1 MVNVY
6 ATLIINR
13 RRTFDSVPD
22 NFKERVKARLNELG
36 YDVDG
41 NILANKE

>member
-1 MVNVY
+1 MVNIY
-6 ATLIINR
+6 ATLIINH

-36 YDVDG
+36 FDEDG
-41 NILANKE
+41 KAL